1 MFDAIGQLFQGLIDF
16 LQPILIPDWRALID
30 LLPILLLL
38 GVVGPIVSLLALGWF
53 VYVVGKPRSRIP
65 YQPPAPQPAQL
76 VDGQPV
82 YPPGEPYC
90 AFDRLVYPF
99 GETRCATCGRDLA
112 VICPK
117 CSTGRPGAHRH
128 VRHVRARPQDRPR
141 RPGASPGRPTARR
154 RRGGLTARGTNP
166 TPSGVRRI
174 EWSS

>member
-1 MFDAIGQLFQGLIDF
+1 MFDAIGQLFQGMIDF

-30 LLPILLLL
+30 LLPIFLLL

-90 AFDRLVYPF
+90 AFDRLVYPS
-99 GETRCATCGRDLA
+99 GETRCADVR
-112 VICPK
+112 
-117 CSTGRPGAHRH
+117 SRPRRHLPEVRHRPAGAHRH
-128 VRHVRARPQDRPR
+128 VRHVRARAEDRPR
-141 RPGASPGRPTARR
+141 RARPSPGRPTARR
-154 RRGGLTARGTNP
+154 RRGGLTVAEP
-166 TPSGVRRI
+166 TDPSGVRRI